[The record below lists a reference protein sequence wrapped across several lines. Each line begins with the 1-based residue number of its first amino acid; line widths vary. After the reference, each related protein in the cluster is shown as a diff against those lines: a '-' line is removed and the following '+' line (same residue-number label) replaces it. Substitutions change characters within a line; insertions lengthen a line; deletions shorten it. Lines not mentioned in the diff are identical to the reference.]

1 MILGI
6 SGKKQAGKTTI
17 ANIIHGEVLAHNKM
31 VNDYNISEQGKLVIK
46 TTNSKNQEGWG
57 EFDIERKDEEFVEYA
72 HYNMWPHVKL
82 YNFADP
88 VKDMCINL
96 FGFTYEQAY
105 GTDEQK
111 NQVQNHLL
119 WENMPGV
126 VTWHRRW
133 AKNFEDKYG
142 NLAWDWGLVEH
153 EPGPMTA
160 REFMQFFGTNVMR
173 KIHTNVWANACI
185 NKITK
190 EGSDL
195 AVVADVRFPNEVE
208 AINKAGGKV
217 LRLERDI
224 HNDTHDSET
233 ALDVGNYNHANFWHV
248 LDNKD
253 MTIGDTI
260 VEIKNL
266 LEQIK

>member
-6 SGKKQAGKTTI
+6 SGKKQAGKTTV
-17 ANIIHGEVLAHNKM
+17 ANIIYGEVLLKNEM
-31 VNDYNISEQGKLVIK
+31 ISDYNISEEGKLVIE
-46 TTNSKNQEGWG
+46 TVNSQGQKGWG
-57 EFDIERKDEEFVEYA
+57 EFDIERKDEEFMEYA

-105 GTDEQK
+105 GTDDQK
-111 NQVQNHLL
+111 NQTLSDIRWEDMPRFQNMKLMKK
-119 WENMPGV
+119 MPID
-126 VTWHRRW
+126 
-133 AKNFEDKYG
+133 AKKS
-142 NLAWDWGLVEH
+142 WDWRKGE
-153 EPGPMTA
+153 MTA
-160 REFMQFFGTNVMR
+160 REFMQFFGTDIMR

-208 AINKAGGKV
+208 AINRAGGKV
-217 LRLERDI
+217 LRLERDV
-224 HNDTHDSET
+224 HNDNHESET
-233 ALDVGNYNHANFWHV
+233 ALSADNYDHSNFWHV
-248 LDNKD
+248 LDNKEI
-253 MTIGDTI
+253 TIGDTI
-260 VEIKNL
+260 LEIKKL
-266 LEQIK
+266 LETIQC

>member
-17 ANIIHGEVLAHNKM
+17 ANIIHGEVLVKNKM
-31 VNDYNISEQGKLVIK
+31 ISDYNISEQGKLVIK
-46 TTNSKNQEGWG
+46 TTDSKNQEGWG

-72 HYNMWPHVKL
+72 HYNMWPYTKL

-96 FGFTYEQAY
+96 FGFTYQQAY

-111 NQVQNHLL
+111 NETLSDIRWEDMPRHQNMNLMVK
-119 WENMPGV
+119 MPIDA
-126 VTWHRRW
+126 R
-133 AKNFEDKYG
+133 KS
-142 NLAWDWGLVEH
+142 WGWREG
-153 EPGPMTA
+153 EMTA
-160 REFMQFFGTNVMR
+160 REFMQFFGTDIMR
-173 KIHTNVWANACI
+173 KIHPNVWTNACL

-208 AINKAGGKV
+208 AINRAGGKV
-217 LRLERDI
+217 LRLERDV
-224 HNDTHDSET
+224 HDDNHDSET
-233 ALDVGNYNHANFWHV
+233 ALDAGNYNHENFWHV
-248 LDNKD
+248 LDNKN
-253 MTIGDTI
+253 MTIGDTV